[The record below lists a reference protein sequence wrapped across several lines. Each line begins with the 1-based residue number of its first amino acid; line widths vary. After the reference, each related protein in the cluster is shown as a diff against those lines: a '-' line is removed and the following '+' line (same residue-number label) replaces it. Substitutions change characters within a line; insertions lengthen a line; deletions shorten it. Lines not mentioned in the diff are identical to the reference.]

1 MTRRTTTLTAAL
13 LWAVSV
19 ILVAV
24 TLLFIS
30 LSRDVQVPAGFD
42 TAGVGETVRYL
53 AATTVGAILAARRPR
68 NRIGWL
74 VLALGLSFVAYPF
87 VAMYTATGLFVA
99 PGRLPWVRQAA
110 WVGNWVWVLAHA
122 SVALTLLLFPD
133 GRLPS
138 PRWRPVAWTIGVAGG
153 LTLIGAACHPGTL
166 DVASLVKD
174 GEVTD
179 RLTNPLGVAT
189 LSRLLEPFLLV
200 LLVGAAVGA
209 AALVL
214 RFRRARGIERLQL
227 KWVAY
232 AALLF
237 GIQQGGLV
245 LGRLAGLVP
254 DTGLAWLEVVTN
266 LTFGFFLVAIAVAVL
281 RYRLYEID
289 RLINRTLVYGLL
301 TALLG
306 GVYAGAVLVLG
317 QVFGGMGRDPP
328 SWAVAAATLAV
339 AALFQPARRRIQ
351 AVVDRRFNRRR
362 YNAAKTVE
370 AFSVRLSDEVDLD
383 ALTAELLVVVDQT
396 IQPTKAS
403 LWLRPSA
410 PASRRTTH

>member
-1 MTRRTTTLTAAL
+1 MTHRTTTVTAAS

-24 TLLFIS
+24 TLLFIAW
-30 LSRDVQVPAGFD
+30 SRDVQVPAGFD

-68 NRIGWL
+68 NPVGWL

-110 WVGNWVWVLAHA
+110 WVGNWVWVPAHA
-122 SVALTLLLFPD
+122 SIALILLLFPD

-153 LTLIGAACHPGTL
+153 LTLIGAACHPGSL
-166 DVASLVKD
+166 DVVVLVKD
-174 GEVTD
+174 AEVTA
-179 RLTNPLGVAT
+179 RLTNPLGVAA
-189 LSRLLEPFLLV
+189 LGQLVGPFLMV

-209 AALVL
+209 AALLL
-214 RFRRARGIERLQL
+214 RFRRSRGIERLQL

-266 LTFGFFLVAIAVAVL
+266 FTFGFFLVAIAVAVL
-281 RYRLYEID
+281 RYRLYDID
-289 RLINRTLVYGLL
+289 RLIRWRPADGVKAGGRGLPM
-301 TALLG
+301 T
-306 GVYAGAVLVLG
+306 
-317 QVFGGMGRDPP
+317 DP
-328 SWAVAAATLAV
+328 
-339 AALFQPARRRIQ
+339 RRRG
-351 AVVDRRFNRRR
+351 
-362 YNAAKTVE
+362 
-370 AFSVRLSDEVDLD
+370 
-383 ALTAELLVVVDQT
+383 
-396 IQPTKAS
+396 
-403 LWLRPSA
+403 
-410 PASRRTTH
+410 

>member
-19 ILVAV
+19 ILVAI
-24 TLLFIS
+24 TLLLIS
-30 LSRDVQVPAGFD
+30 WSRDVQVPAGFD

-74 VLALGLSFVAYPF
+74 ILALGLSFVAYPF

-99 PGRLPWVRQAA
+99 PGRLPWVRQVA
-110 WVGNWVWVLAHA
+110 WVGNWVWVPAFACLA
-122 SVALTLLLFPD
+122 LILLLFPD

-153 LTLIGAACHPGTL
+153 LTLIGAACHPGPL

-174 GEVTD
+174 AEVTA
-179 RLTNPLGVAT
+179 RLTNPLGVAA
-189 LSRLLEPFLLV
+189 LGQLVGPFLGV
-200 LLVGAAVGA
+200 LLVGTAVGA
-209 AALVL
+209 AALLL
-214 RFRRARGIERLQL
+214 RFRRSRGIERQQL

-266 LTFGFFLVAIAVAVL
+266 LIFGFFLVAIAVAVL
-281 RYRLYEID
+281 RYRLYDID
-289 RLINRTLVYGLL
+289 RLINRTLVYGVL

-317 QVFGGMGRDPP
+317 QVFGGVADNPP
-328 SWAVAAATLAV
+328 SWAVAGATLAV
-339 AALFQPARRRIQ
+339 AAMFQPARRGIQ
-351 AVVDRRFNRRR
+351 AVVDRRFNRRK
-362 YNAAKTVE
+362 YDAAKTVE
-370 AFSVRLSDEVDLD
+370 AFSVRLRDEVDLD

-403 LWLRPSA
+403 LWLRPSVERS
-410 PASRRTTH
+410 PRTGT

>member
-24 TLLFIS
+24 TLLLIAW
-30 LSRDVQVPAGFD
+30 SRDVQVPAGFD

-68 NRIGWL
+68 NPIGWL

-99 PGRLPWVRQAA
+99 PGRLPWVRQVA
-110 WVGNWVWVLAHA
+110 WVGNWVWVPAHA
-122 SVALTLLLFPD
+122 CVALILLLFPD

-138 PRWRPVAWTIGVAGG
+138 PRWRPVAWTIVVAAG
-153 LTLIGAACHPGTL
+153 LTLVGAACHPGPL
-166 DVASLVKD
+166 DVAFLVKD
-174 GEVTD
+174 AEVTAQ
-179 RLTNPLGVAT
+179 LTNPLGVAT

-209 AALVL
+209 AALLL
-214 RFRRARGIERLQL
+214 RFRRSRGIERQQL

-245 LGRLAGLVP
+245 LARLAGLVP

-266 LTFGFFLVAIAVAVL
+266 FTLGFFLVAIAVAVL
-281 RYRLYEID
+281 RYRLYDID

-301 TALLG
+301 TALLAS
-306 GVYAGAVLVLG
+306 VYAGTVLVLG
-317 QVFGGMGRDPP
+317 QLFGGIGTKPP
-328 SWAVAAATLAV
+328 SWAIAGATLAV
-339 AALFQPARRRIQ
+339 AALFQPTRRRIQ
-351 AVVDRRFNRRR
+351 QAVDRRFNRRR
-362 YNAAKTVE
+362 YDTTKIIE
-370 AFSVRLSDEVDLD
+370 AFNARLREEVELD
-383 ALTAELLVVVDQT
+383 TLTGELLAVVDQT
-396 IQPTKAS
+396 MEPTKAS
-403 LWLRPSA
+403 LWLRPSVQ
-410 PASRRTTH
+410 RRVG